1 MIFGSPLASCQGDLK
16 KEERDLR
23 DDCEEEEREPTE
35 AVECLHGLGV
45 SVASSLANLE
55 PFVKYNTKAVLILS
69 LYLIQKLC

>member
-1 MIFGSPLASCQGDLK
+1 MISSSPLVSCQGDLE

-23 DDCEEEEREPTE
+23 DDCQSEEGDPAE
-35 AVECLHGLGV
+35 AVDDLHGLGV